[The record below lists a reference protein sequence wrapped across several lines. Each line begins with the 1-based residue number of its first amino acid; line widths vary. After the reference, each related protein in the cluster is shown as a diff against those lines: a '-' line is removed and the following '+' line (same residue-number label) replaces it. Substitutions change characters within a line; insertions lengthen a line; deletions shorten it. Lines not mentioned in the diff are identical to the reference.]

1 MNNAVNWF
9 EIYAS
14 NFKRAKKFYTEVFK
28 CKLTDIPTNSDTHS
42 QMEYAVFLMLK
53 ITKVQVVHWLRLMK
67 PSQRWVAS

>member
-42 QMEYAVFLMLK
+42 QMEYAVF
-53 ITKVQVVHWLRLMK
+53 
-67 PSQRWVAS
+67 PNAENN